1 MLRGKL
7 AKAAPMTFETVVECP
22 QAGKQA
28 LAAEALGRG
37 QGNGRGH
44 AVRFSSQHDGAK
56 FLPGLVER
64 GLRR

>member
-1 MLRGKL
+1 
-7 AKAAPMTFETVVECP
+7 MTFETVVECP